1 MLRHVLVELGKY
13 THSGTLIYWPWGS
26 LRNRD
31 DLGRIRIFPWIAGI
45 PVDGPEARKLS
56 CVRSVQFNCS
66 KQQFAVV
73 VLGWAVLTQTAF
85 GGGRHLSA
93 LCGR

>member
-56 CVRSVQFNCS
+56 CVRSVHFNCS
-66 KQQFAVV
+66 NNLQLLCWV
-73 VLGWAVLTQTAF
+73 
-85 GGGRHLSA
+85 GRAHHNQPQRITVQ
-93 LCGR
+93 GK